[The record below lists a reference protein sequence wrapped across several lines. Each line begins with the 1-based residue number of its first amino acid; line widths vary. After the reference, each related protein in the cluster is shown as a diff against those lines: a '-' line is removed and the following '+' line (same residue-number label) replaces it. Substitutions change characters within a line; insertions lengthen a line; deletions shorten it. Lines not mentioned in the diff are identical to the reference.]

1 MPASESI
8 DKRGSGAGIGVICET
23 SHSREKLALI
33 PQSGT
38 KGGDLICKPLEM
50 CCPRSGFLPPWRDGN
65 DRRLEW
71 FPIANDTS
79 ALSRVPLT
87 ILAAVPGNVIY
98 SCQD

>member
-1 MPASESI
+1 MLASESI

-23 SHSREKLALI
+23 SHSREKLALSV
-33 PQSGT
+33 P
-38 KGGDLICKPLEM
+38 KGGNLICKPLEM

-79 ALSRVPLT
+79 ALPRGPLP
-87 ILAAVPGNVIY
+87 ILAAVPGNIMY
-98 SCQD
+98 SCHDC